1 MRRVLLVFL
10 APLALFAL
18 GACQS
23 QVPLA
28 STYDLTYQQKM
39 QAAEHWR
46 VLARDIVAQVAL
58 RAAPYGYDIA
68 IEREGPST
76 VFATAFDDMLV
87 TEFVQS
93 GFLVRDTVQ
102 AGGLLLRYKTQ
113 LVTHAPGRDVRP
125 PVGTFVALGGGII
138 ALHAALE
145 NTLSAGNIN
154 VLTAAT
160 AGALE
165 LSAGS
170 IAEVTDT
177 EFIVTT
183 SLLSEDLYVARYT
196 DIYYLPDGDAD
207 LYQVETV
214 AAQEAPFTIV
224 YDSWVRT
231 LSDVRTEASA
241 RCQRGGMAAELTGR
255 EFSQR
260 MQTAM
265 FRCYVP

>member
-1 MRRVLLVFL
+1 MLRVLLVFL
-10 APLALFAL
+10 APLALCLL
-18 GACQS
+18 GGCQS
-23 QVPLA
+23 QVPMAA
-28 STYDLTYQQKM
+28 SYEMTFQQKM

-46 VLARDIVAQVAL
+46 VLARDIVAQVGQ

-68 IEREGPST
+68 IEREGATT

-93 GFLVRDTVQ
+93 GFVVRETAQ
-102 AGGLLLRYKTQ
+102 PGSLLLRYKTQ

-125 PVGTFVALGGGII
+125 PIGTFAALGGGII
-138 ALHAALE
+138 ALHAALD

-154 VLTAAT
+154 VLTGVT

-165 LSAGS
+165 LGSGS
-170 IAEVTDT
+170 IAQVTDT

-183 SLLSEDLYVARYT
+183 SLLSDGMYVARYT
-196 DIYYLPDGDAD
+196 DIYYLPDADAD

-214 AAQEAPFTIV
+214 AMGQAPFTIT
-224 YDSWVRT
+224 YDSWVRS
-231 LSDVRTEASA
+231 LWDVRAEASA
-241 RCQRGGMAAELTGR
+241 RCQRDGMAAELRGR

-260 MQTAM
+260 MQSAE

>member
-1 MRRVLLVFL
+1 MRRSLPLLL
-10 APLALFAL
+10 APLALLVL

-39 QAAEHWR
+39 QAAEHWQ
-46 VLARDIVAQVAL
+46 VLARDIVEQVAL
-58 RAAPYGYDIA
+58 RAAPYGYEIA
-68 IEREGPST
+68 VEREGPST
-76 VFATAFDDMLV
+76 VFATAFDDMLI
-87 TEFVQS
+87 TQFVQN

-102 AGGLLLRYKTQ
+102 PGGLLLRYKTQ

-145 NTLSAGNIN
+145 NTLSAGNVN

-165 LSAGS
+165 IGAGS

-183 SLLSEDLYVARYT
+183 SLLSDDLYVARYT

-207 LYQVETV
+207 LYQVETAV
-214 AAQEAPFTIV
+214 SQDAPFTIS

-231 LSDVRTEASA
+231 LTDVRAEASQRCA
-241 RCQRGGMAAELTGR
+241 RHGMAAELTGR

-260 MQTAM
+260 MQSAV
-265 FRCYVP
+265 FRCYLP

>member
-1 MRRVLLVFL
+1 MRRSLIAFL
-10 APLALFAL
+10 APRALVAL

-28 STYDLTYQQKM
+28 STYELTFQQKM

-46 VLARDIVAQVAL
+46 VLARDIVGQVAL

-87 TEFVQS
+87 TEFVQN
-93 GFLVRDTVQ
+93 GFIVRESAQ
-102 AGGLLLRYKTQ
+102 PGGLLLRYKTQ
-113 LVTHAPGRDVRP
+113 LVTHAPGREVRP
-125 PVGTFVALGGGII
+125 PAGTFVALGAGII

-165 LSAGS
+165 VTSGS
-170 IAEVTDT
+170 IAQVTDT

-183 SLLSEDLYVARYT
+183 SLLSDELYVARYT
-196 DIYYLPDGDAD
+196 DIYYLPDADAG
-207 LYQVETV
+207 LYQAETTV
-214 AAQEAPFTIV
+214 ARDAPFTIT
-224 YDSWVRT
+224 YDSWVRS
-231 LSDVRTEASA
+231 LSDVRAEASA
-241 RCQRGGMAAELTGR
+241 RCQAMGMAAELRGR

-260 MQTAM
+260 MQSAE

>member
-1 MRRVLLVFL
+1 MARALSFLL
-10 APLALFAL
+10 APLALIVL

-23 QVPLA
+23 QVPMA
-28 STYDLTYQQKM
+28 SSYDLSFQHKM

-46 VLARDIVAQVAL
+46 ILARDIVAQVAL

-68 IEREGPST
+68 IEREGSDT

-87 TEFVQS
+87 TEFVQQ
-93 GFLVRDTVQ
+93 GFIVRETAQ
-102 AGGLLLRYKTQ
+102 PGSLLLRYKTQ
-113 LVTHAPGRDVRP
+113 IVTHAPGRQVRP

-145 NTLSAGNIN
+145 NSLSVGNIN

-165 LSAGS
+165 LGAGS
-170 IAEVTDT
+170 IVEITDT

-183 SLLSEDLYVARYT
+183 SLLSDDLYVARYT
-196 DIYYLPDGDAD
+196 DIYYLPDGDAG
-207 LYQVETV
+207 LYQVETTG
-214 AAQEAPFTIV
+214 ARDAPFTIS
-224 YDSWVRT
+224 YDSWVRS
-231 LSDVRTEASA
+231 LSDVRAEASA
-241 RCQRGGMAAELTGR
+241 RCQQSGMWVALIGR
-255 EFSQR
+255 DMSQR
-260 MQTAM
+260 RQSAE